1 MVAALLAV
9 LMLGP
14 AAPEG
19 EEDRPYVEILQ
30 SSGAIDGPAEGGLS
44 VPRWERVRLELRVEN
59 RLRIEVHNLELDV
72 ALVSPGD
79 GTSVIPGWSFRAQAP
94 GVLPP
99 NEITYLRIVRELPAR
114 RTSPPADEIA
124 YRVQIRSYRLHP
136 PDLATAIELLGSPT
150 KSDQRAALRS
160 YQPLEDPETEKVLGD
175 ELALALA
182 TLPASPAASD
192 ALRMLFAVHAIGS
205 LQDAGHVANLLYL
218 PDTLDRGAWGRAV
231 IDLATRMVAAS
242 EEDEPRLRV
251 LPTWARE
258 QSALLKVRAADT
270 LDDAARDAILR
281 MGDAAVPSLLRHSHT
296 APEPEVRARAVRLL
310 HALGRSTVRSQLS
323 LRDRGARLEV
333 IAVLGELGSPEPV
346 PALVEIL
353 RARDRELSKASG
365 EALKRIGAG
374 AVSPLVDALGT
385 PRDQPLVEVLG
396 AIGERAPEAI
406 RAACQRYGLSTDPK
420 EKLKDQLQ
428 RLQHHLFKEQ
438 RARLMADIDRALELG
453 REGSYTEA
461 FSRLDAVFTQDPELY
476 MSFGRPISALYLNRG
491 KQLFARGDYDAT
503 IQTVRT
509 GLSIHASRE
518 ATELLT
524 RAQLQLALG
533 LMELGDLDRAQ
544 QTIEAIGSGVL
555 VQEVRGVE
563 GSLLAKRARAALE
576 RGDHSRART
585 MIDRAR
591 AIGANDP
598 ELVLADRRLMVS
610 ENLAVLIVLSL
621 LLPAFVLAVVL
632 YVRRRL
638 DRSRMERLAAKIDRE
653 PTRSRGP
660 LSPT

>member
-1 MVAALLAV
+1 MHAALVTV
-9 LMLGP
+9 LLLGP

-19 EEDRPYVEILQ
+19 EDDRPYVEILQ

-59 RLRIEVHNLELDV
+59 RLRLEVHDLELDV

-79 GTSVIPGWSFRAQAP
+79 GTTVIPGWSFRTQSTA
-94 GVLPP
+94 VLPP
-99 NEITYLRIVRELPAR
+99 NEITYLRIARELPAR

-124 YRVQIRSYRLHP
+124 YRVQIRSYRLRP

-150 KSDQRAALRS
+150 RSDQRAALRS
-160 YQPLEDPETEKVLGD
+160 YQPIGDAEIEKGLGD

-182 TLPASPAASD
+182 TLPAAPAASD
-192 ALRMLFAVHAIGS
+192 ALRMLFAVHAMGS
-205 LQDAGHVANLLYL
+205 LNDAEHVANLLYL

-281 MGDAAVPSLLRHSHT
+281 MGDAAVPNLLRHSHT

-323 LRDRGARLEV
+323 LRDQHARLEV

-353 RARDRELSKASG
+353 RARDREQSKAAG
-365 EALKRIGAG
+365 EALKRIGAS
-374 AVSPLVDALGT
+374 AVDPLVDALGT
-385 PRDQPLVEVLG
+385 PRDRPLIEVLG
-396 AIGERAPEAI
+396 AIADKAPGAI
-406 RAACQRYGLSTDPK
+406 HAACQRYGLAVDANEKIGSTI
-420 EKLKDQLQ
+420 E
-428 RLQHHLFKEQ
+428 RLQLHLFQEQ
-438 RARLMADIDRALELG
+438 RARLMAEVDRALELG

-461 FSRLDAVFTQDPELY
+461 FNRLDAVFAQDAELY
-476 MSFGRPISALYLNRG
+476 MSFAKPIAKLYVARGR
-491 KQLFARGDYDAT
+491 QLFARGDYDAT

-509 GLSIHASRE
+509 GLSIHSSPE

-524 RAQLQLALG
+524 EAQLQLALG
-533 LMELGDLDRAQ
+533 LIELGELDRAQ
-544 QTIEAIGSGVL
+544 QTIETIQSGVL
-555 VQEVRGVE
+555 TAEVRKVE
-563 GSLLAKRARAALE
+563 GHLLAKKARAAIDG
-576 RGDHSRART
+576 GDYGRART
-585 MIDRAR
+585 LIDRAR
-591 AIGANDP
+591 AIHADDP
-598 ELVLADRRLMVS
+598 DLVFADRRLLVS
-610 ENLAVLIVLSL
+610 ENLAVVIVLSL
-621 LLPAFVLAVVL
+621 LLPAFVLAIVL
-632 YVRRRL
+632 YIRRRL
-638 DRSRMERLAAKIDRE
+638 DSARMERLATEIDRGLS
-653 PTRSRGP
+653 PSRDP
-660 LSPT
+660 LSPK